1 MNQEKGTAEKEALRN
16 ASVWKTLLRIL
27 VYLKDYRL
35 QLVLA
40 LLMAVVTA
48 VASVGGTYLL
58 RSVIND
64 AIVPLIGSESPGLR
78 AADPDPDADG
88 SDLPDGDRDELFFR
102 TDYGLRQFRHAA
114 AAADRHV
121 FQGRVASDRLF

>member
-48 VASVGGTYLL
+48 VASVGERTCSGRLL
-58 RSVIND
+58 
-64 AIVPLIGSESPGLR
+64 
-78 AADPDPDADG
+78 
-88 SDLPDGDRDELFFR
+88 
-102 TDYGLRQFRHAA
+102 TT
-114 AAADRHV
+114 
-121 FQGRVASDRLF
+121 RLSR